1 VLIPFAAVASVIIFV
16 PSQFRETFLGALK
29 IKIDRIE
36 SIDEPKIVIIGGSSV
51 PFGIDSKQMEEM
63 LGMPVVNFGL
73 YATLGTKLMLDLSR
87 EYINEDDII
96 VIAPET
102 DAQTYSLFF
111 NSEAAW
117 QAADSDFSLLPKI
130 AKENLSSMIGGA
142 WKYASQ
148 KMKYYSSGT
157 TLDPEG
163 VYNVKSF
170 DEYGDI
176 IYPREYNKMPLMYD
190 TSLEIDL
197 STDIISREFID
208 YVNEYVDFAERKGA
222 KVLFSFAPMNF
233 DAISE
238 DLTVEKV
245 EAFASFIKDNFKAEL
260 ISDPN
265 TYMYESGYFYDSNFH
280 LNDAGAV
287 FHTCNLA
294 YDIAAACEMEI
305 LKEYEI
311 PDIPEVPE
319 DVAPQFPTEYD
330 ENEKY
335 FMFEEYMVGGE
346 LRGYNISGLT
356 ELGKAQTSLTTPYAY
371 NGMRVYNLKEN
382 AFAGSAATEIYIT
395 ENISN
400 IEDGAFASA
409 NSLKKIHILT
419 KNPDSTAVNNL
430 SGELCKGMPS
440 DAKFYVP
447 AASYSTY
454 ISNYFWSPYADRI
467 VSE

>member
-1 VLIPFAAVASVIIFV
+1 
-16 PSQFRETFLGALK
+16 
-29 IKIDRIE
+29 
-36 SIDEPKIVIIGGSSV
+36 
-51 PFGIDSKQMEEM
+51 
-63 LGMPVVNFGL
+63 
-73 YATLGTKLMLDLSR
+73 
-87 EYINEDDII
+87 
-96 VIAPET
+96 
-102 DAQTYSLFF
+102 
-111 NSEAAW
+111 
-117 QAADSDFSLLPKI
+117 
-130 AKENLSSMIGGA
+130 
-142 WKYASQ
+142 
-148 KMKYYSSGT
+148 MKYYSSGT